1 MYGKGD
7 QLPLFSRVS
16 SLQLFL
22 GTREAFGSQTSEDV
36 RLGAMELMSSLYY
49 SHGKSLAVGVYETSS
64 IATKYCARSCSN
76 TTRQAALRLL
86 AATVEGIGYQHR
98 EASNVYTGALKCIER
113 IMKEKDVHGDPVK
126 LGTSDVLRA
135 IAVAAPIESWTQG
148 VLSFD
153 TVRALCL
160 AGVRDHSSAVRSS
173 FARALGE
180 LVASVHCKSGDVG
193 SPKDDGKS
201 KVVADNIE
209 VCLTAPLA
217 EALIAEDRDT
227 AVALSQAWVHFLK
240 RAKAGGSHDD
250 AKMLELSKGPFV
262 SVRVASATS
271 SSVFVEKSPFGP
283 DLGLGMS
290 ISTGERPF
298 SEACVTYILRCG
310 IIEQMGEFG
319 QREFVERLTTALLHG
334 FEEFTTS
341 LIITQLEILS
351 HLMYTLG
358 EIGEEG
364 AGPVEQVI
372 AKCLV
377 HESVAVR
384 YRAGSALA
392 ALASSEPGRA
402 ARLFG
407 SSLNALKNA
416 ADALVD
422 ASNSVSEKGR
432 SYQGAPRWPGA
443 NKFTKEIESLNG
455 WAVAVACLV
464 AATPSLPLGIPSH
477 YLRVTC
483 QIAAALIESPRCE
496 HPGGRSVEL
505 ESGFIIL
512 GSLSRHSRDALQDV
526 YGDVLLNMW
535 LSVFSESSTE
545 NLTKV
550 LAMKDVC
557 YMQYE

>member
-1 MYGKGD
+1 M
-7 QLPLFSRVS
+7 S

-49 SHGKSLAVGVYETSS
+49 SHGKYLAVGVFETSS

-98 EASNVYTGALKCIER
+98 ESTNVYSGALKCIER
-113 IMKEKDVHGDPVK
+113 IMKEKDGHGDPVK
-126 LGTSDVLRA
+126 LGTADVLRA
-135 IAVAAPIESWTQG
+135 IAVAAPIDSWTQG

-153 TVRALCL
+153 TVRTLCL
-160 AGVRDHSSAVRSS
+160 TGVRDHSSAVRSS

-180 LVASVHCKSGDVG
+180 LVASVHCKSGDVD
-193 SPKDDGKS
+193 SPRDDGKP
-201 KVVADNIE
+201 KVAADNIE

-217 EALIAEDRDT
+217 EALIAEDRET
-227 AVALSQAWVHFLK
+227 AIALSQAWVHFLK
-240 RAKAGGSHDD
+240 RTKVGGSHDD

-271 SSVFVEKSPFGP
+271 SSVYTEKGPFGP
-283 DLGLGMS
+283 DVGLGTS

-319 QREFVERLTTALLHG
+319 QREFVERLTTALLRG
-334 FEEFTTS
+334 LEEFTTS

-358 EIGEEG
+358 EIGDDG

-377 HESVAVR
+377 HESAAVR

-422 ASNSVSEKGR
+422 ASNSVSDKGR
-432 SYQGAPRWPGA
+432 AYQGAPRWPGTS
-443 NKFTKEIESLNG
+443 KFTKEIDCLNG

-477 YLRVTC
+477 YLKVTC

-496 HPGGRSVEL
+496 HPGGQSVEL

-512 GSLSRHSRDALQDV
+512 GSLCRHARDALQAV

-535 LSVFSESSTE
+535 LSVFSESSIE

-557 YMQYE
+557 HTYCE